1 MDDHHIAPPDPKLA
15 ERVAALEWSVR
26 ALMQDLAALRTE
38 LRDRDRDQG
47 RERGYRPNPTPP
59 PAPRVGMYAPPTGG
73 TPFSPR
79 PEEPPRRDGGAH
91 GPGQPQ
97 RPSSFWTG
105 ADLESLLGR
114 YGMLALGGL
123 TALAAVGIFIRWAMA
138 HVVIGPEV
146 RVALGLVAA
155 FALGAA
161 GWRLRP
167 RERTYGN
174 ALLGIAL
181 AIVHLCAW
189 GAGPTLGIVPAPVA
203 LALATLASA
212 ALALYAHREDDE
224 VLWCLG
230 FGGAAV
236 APFVTSRGE
245 GSALVLAGYGLL
257 VMIAGAYSL
266 GERQWRAAHRVT
278 ILTAAWYTLVLAAMP
293 RAQGAPA
300 IALAFPFAVAW
311 GGIIPCAGEGMR
323 RARLRGLGV
332 MAALA
337 AITAAARGTG
347 IDWMPAL
354 ALAGIGFA
362 LWLILVEQVAHEPAG
377 ALVEG
382 FGREGE
388 ATRAADHV
396 DAGLIPVLFVI
407 AALVAS
413 PGGTTANAQ
422 AARVAVATVGAF
434 AMLGFALR
442 REEQSALRDAAVV
455 ATCATAVAGA
465 LFIGDVAGD
474 AWGAALVVA
483 LGVAF
488 AAMDERAPSGAW
500 QAMAT
505 LAMLFAGLFA
515 WSLLGLRPAYR
526 YAPFVE
532 PAALAAMAVSIGWVV
547 LARLAPD
554 GGAVESRVAGA
565 TGERLPARALRLV
578 AAAAWTFIWVFA
590 ELDHA
595 VSPRVS
601 NVLVVTWMAAVSVWA
616 VWMGRRERLAALRIT
631 GLLLAVA
638 AAIRAALGAAMLDE
652 TWAQVAGY
660 LVASGFLMGIAWW
673 YRRGAVDDGVAS

>member
-1 MDDHHIAPPDPKLA
+1 MDDHIAPADRKLT

-26 ALMQDLAALRTE
+26 ALMQDVAALRTE
-38 LRDRDRDQG
+38 LR
-47 RERGYRPNPTPP
+47 ERGRDEDRATRSAQP
-59 PAPRVGMYAPPTGG
+59 PAPPPRVGSYAPPTSGA
-73 TPFSPR
+73 PFSPR
-79 PEEPPRRDGGAH
+79 PDHDPRGA
-91 GPGQPQ
+91 GPAV
-97 RPSSFWTG
+97 RPASFWTG
-105 ADLESLLGR
+105 ADLEALLGR
-114 YGMLALGGL
+114 YGMLALGGF
-123 TALAAVGIFIRWAMA
+123 TALAAVGIFIRWAVA
-138 HVVIGPEV
+138 HVVISPEV
-146 RVALGLVAA
+146 RVAFGLVAA
-155 FALGAA
+155 MALGVA

-189 GAGPTLGIVPAPVA
+189 GAGPTLGLVPAPVA

-212 ALALYAHREDDE
+212 ALAVYAHREDDE

-230 FGGAAV
+230 FGGAAI

-245 GSALVLAGYGLL
+245 GQAIVLAGYGTL

-266 GERQWRAAHRVT
+266 GERQWRAAHRVAL
-278 ILTAAWYTLVLAAMP
+278 LTAAWYTIVLTAMP
-293 RAQGAPA
+293 RALAAPA
-300 IALAFPFAVAW
+300 IAVAFPFAVMW

-337 AITAAARGTG
+337 AMAAAARGTG
-347 IDWMPAL
+347 LDWMPAL

-382 FGREGE
+382 FGPD
-388 ATRAADHV
+388 AARVADFV
-396 DAGLIPVLFVI
+396 DAGLVPVLYVI
-407 AALVAS
+407 AALAAS
-413 PGGTTANAQ
+413 PWGASADTQLT
-422 AARVAVATVGAF
+422 RVAVATVGAA

-442 REEQSALRDAAVV
+442 REEGTALRDAAVV
-455 ATCATAVAGA
+455 ATCAIAVAGA
-465 LFIGDVAGD
+465 MFIGDVAGD
-474 AWGAALVVA
+474 PWGVALVVA

-488 AAMDERAPSGAW
+488 AAMEERAPSRAW
-500 QAMAT
+500 GAMAT
-505 LAMLFAGLFA
+505 LAMLFAGVFA
-515 WSLLGLRPAYR
+515 WSLLGLRTSYR
-526 YAPFVE
+526 YVPFASG
-532 PAALAAMAVSIGWVV
+532 AALAALAVSVGW
-547 LARLAPD
+547 LALAWIAAG
-554 GGAVESRVAGA
+554 GGAVESRVAEASG
-565 TGERLPARALRLV
+565 GRLPARAVRLV
-578 AAAAWTFIWVFA
+578 AAAAWTFVWVFA
-590 ELDHA
+590 ELDGA

-638 AAIRAALGAAMLDE
+638 TAIRAALGAAMLDE

-660 LVASGFLMGIAWW
+660 LVASAFLMGIAWW
-673 YRRGAVDDGVAS
+673 YRRAGSEGGAG

>member
-1 MDDHHIAPPDPKLA
+1 MDDHIAPPDPKLA

-26 ALMQDLAALRTE
+26 ALTQDLAALRTE
-38 LRDRDRDQG
+38 LRDRAAAPG
-47 RERGYRPNPTPP
+47 TAGTARPYTGPTPTPP
-59 PAPRVGMYAPPTGG
+59 PPPRVGSYAPPTTGA
-73 TPFSPR
+73 PFSPR
-79 PEEPPRRDGGAH
+79 PADPGPREVPPRRPAATW
-91 GPGQPQ
+91 
-97 RPSSFWTG
+97 SG

-123 TALAAVGIFIRWAMA
+123 TALSAVGIFIRWAVA
-138 HVVIGPEV
+138 HVVIGPEL
-146 RVALGLVAA
+146 RVALGLIAA
-155 FALGAA
+155 LALGIA

-212 ALALYAHREDDE
+212 ALAVYAHREDDE
-224 VLWCLG
+224 TLWCLG

-245 GSALVLAGYGLL
+245 GQAIVLAAYGAL

-278 ILTAAWYTLVLAAMP
+278 LLSAAWYTLVLAAMP

-300 IALAFPFAVAW
+300 IALAFPFAIAW
-311 GGIIPCAGEGMR
+311 GGIIPCAGDGMR

-347 IDWMPAL
+347 LDWMPAL

-382 FGREGE
+382 FGPD
-388 ATRAADHV
+388 AARTADYV
-396 DAGLIPVLFVI
+396 DAGLVPVLFVI

-413 PGGTTANAQ
+413 PWG
-422 AARVAVATVGAF
+422 AATNEQVTRVAVATVGAA

-442 REEQSALRDAAVV
+442 REEGTSLRDAAVV

-465 LFIGDVAGD
+465 LFIGDITGD
-474 AWGAALVVA
+474 AWGATLIAALA
-483 LGVAF
+483 VAF
-488 AAMDERAPSGAW
+488 ATMDGRAPSGAW

-526 YAPFVE
+526 YAPFIE
-532 PAALAAMAVSIGWVV
+532 PAALAALAVSIGWVV

-554 GGAVESRVAGA
+554 GGAVESRAAGA
-565 TGERLPARALRLV
+565 SGGRLPARSLRLI

-601 NVLVVTWMAAVSVWA
+601 NVLVVTWTAAVSVWA

-673 YRRGAVDDGVAS
+673 YRRGAAAD

>member
-1 MDDHHIAPPDPKLA
+1 MDEHHAAPPDPKLA

-38 LRDRDRDQG
+38 LRDRDRELG
-47 RERGYRPNPTPP
+47 RERGYRPTPTPP
-59 PAPRVGMYAPPTGG
+59 PAPRVGSYAPPTSGA
-73 TPFSPR
+73 PFSAR
-79 PEEPPRRDGGAH
+79 PEGQASESQYGSAH
-91 GPGQPQ
+91 QDAINATGQ
-97 RPSSFWTG
+97 RHSAFWTT

-212 ALALYAHREDDE
+212 ALAVYAHREDDE

-300 IALAFPFAVAW
+300 IAVAFPFAVAW

-362 LWLILVEQVAHEPAG
+362 LWLILVEQVAHEAAG
-377 ALVEG
+377 AVIEG
-382 FGREGE
+382 FGAE
-388 ATRAADHV
+388 ATRMADAI
-396 DAGLIPVLFVI
+396 DAGAIPVLFVI
-407 AALVAS
+407 AALAAS
-413 PGGTTANAQ
+413 PWTPDTSAQ
-422 AARVAVATVGAF
+422 VTRIAVATVGAA
-434 AMLGFALR
+434 AMLGFAMR
-442 REEQSALRDAAVV
+442 RDEHTTLRDAAVV

-465 LFIGDVAGD
+465 LFIGDIAGD

-526 YAPFVE
+526 YVPFASS
-532 PAALAAMAVSIGWVV
+532 AALAAMAVSIGWVV
-547 LARLAPD
+547 LARMAPD

-578 AAAAWTFIWVFA
+578 AAAAWTFLWVFA

-673 YRRGAVDDGVAS
+673 YRTGEAR